1 LSSNIYELFA
11 SRFPADRSAIFLAT
25 TEGRHIDFAE
35 LENLIARYARVLS
48 EYGVVAGERIAVQV
62 ETSPENI
69 ALYLAALKLGAIYL
83 PLNTAYTDSELTYFL
98 GDARPALLV
107 TRPERLGTAQE
118 VAAKANVGHVLSLG
132 IKADGSLADKVA
144 AAEPLDEVAARTA
157 GDVAAILYTSGT
169 TGKPKGAMLT
179 HGNLAANA
187 QTLHKLWGF
196 RPDDVLLHALPL
208 FHIHGL
214 FVALNIMLLN
224 GGRIVLMPKFDAAL
238 LLQWMPKATV
248 LMGVPTFYT
257 RLLAQPGLTAEVVR
271 NMRLFVSGSA
281 PLLAETFDA
290 FAQRTGHRILERYGM
305 SETGMN
311 CSNPLDGDR
320 RPGTVGPAL
329 PGVEARICDNTGKPV
344 PQGEVGTIEVRGPNV
359 FKGYWGMPEK
369 TASEFRPD
377 GFFITGDLATIDRD
391 GYVTIVGRDKDMII
405 SGGLNVY
412 PKEIEDVL
420 NEMPGIVESAVVGV
434 PHPDF
439 GEVGVAVLVTTKDA
453 IRDETAVIDTLNK
466 SLARFKVPKRVF
478 YVDELPRNTM
488 GKVQKNVLR
497 DRHRDLFATT
507 ATI

>member
-1 LSSNIYELFA
+1 VSSNIYELFSA
-11 SRFPADRSAIFLAT
+11 RFPVDRSTVFLETIEA
-25 TEGRHIDFAE
+25 RRVDFAE
-35 LENLIARYARVLS
+35 LEDLTGRYARVLS
-48 EYGVVAGERIAVQV
+48 QHGVAPGERIAVQV

-107 TRPERLGTAQE
+107 TRPERMDTAQE
-118 VAAKANVGHVLSLG
+118 IAAKSGVSHVLSLG
-132 IKADGSLADKVA
+132 TKADGTLADKA
-144 AAEPLDEVAARTA
+144 AGALPLDSIAARA
-157 GDVAAILYTSGT
+157 ADDIAAILYTSGT
-169 TGKPKGAMLT
+169 TGKPKGAMLS
-179 HGNLAANA
+179 HGNLTANA
-187 QTLHKLWGF
+187 ETLHKLWGF
-196 RPDDVLLHALPL
+196 KPDDVLLHALPL

-224 GGRIVLMPKFDAAL
+224 GGRIVLMAKFDAAEIVRRL
-238 LLQWMPKATV
+238 PGVTV

-257 RLLAQPGLTAEVVR
+257 RLLAQSGLNADVAR
-271 NMRLFVSGSA
+271 KMRLFISGSA
-281 PLLAETFDA
+281 PLLAETFDE
-290 FAQRTGHRILERYGM
+290 FARRTGHRILERYGM

-311 CSNPLDGDR
+311 CSNPLNGER

-329 PGVEARICDNTGKPV
+329 PGVEVRICDRDGKPLA
-344 PQGEVGTIEVRGPNV
+344 PGEVGTIEVRGPNV

-369 TASEFRPD
+369 TASEFRSD
-377 GFFITGDLATIDRD
+377 GYFITGDLSTIDNE
-391 GYVTIVGRDKDMII
+391 GYITIVGRDKDMII

-439 GEVGVAVLVTTKDA
+439 GEVSVAVLVTAKDA
-453 IRDETAVIDTLNK
+453 AHDETAIINTLTK
-466 SLARFKVPKRVF
+466 SLAKFKVPKRVF
-478 YVDELPRNTM
+478 YAEELPRNTM

-497 DRHRDLFATT
+497 DRHRELFSAKAT
-507 ATI
+507 A